1 MTHSNPSTESA
12 VFGGGCFWCTEAIY
26 QHLKG
31 VTSVVP
37 GYSGGHT
44 SNPNYDSIVTG
55 RTGHAEVIQVEF
67 DPALISYEDLLTVF
81 FATHDPSSVNK
92 QGADTGTQYR
102 SVVFTTS
109 ETQAKIAKDF
119 IKEIESDGKTKIV
132 TDLAPLTVF
141 YPAEDYHQ
149 NYYQRNQDQLY
160 CQVVIDPKL
169 KKLKERFKE
178 LLA

>member
-1 MTHSNPSTESA
+1 MTHQNTSTEIA

-44 SNPNYDSIVTG
+44 PNPNYDSIVTG

-109 ETQAKIAKDF
+109 ETQAKIAKEF
-119 IKEIESDGKTKIV
+119 IEGIESDGKTKIV

-178 LLA
+178 LLV